1 MHQPIRVLFL
11 CDGNADRSQ
20 MAEGLLRH
28 LEPERY
34 AVYSAGIEAKP
45 LAAMAVA
52 VMQEL
57 GIDISQQHSTC
68 LNDLEDIQFD
78 YVVTLCEQVKSSCL
92 AFPRDVHNE
101 HWPCSDPG
109 NVQGS
114 DADRLAAFRQTRD
127 EIHTRLRAWLSEA
140 KN

>member
-1 MHQPIRVLFL
+1 MHPPIRVLFL

-45 LAAMAVA
+45 MAAMAVT

-57 GIDISQQHSTC
+57 GIDISQQRSSA

-92 AFPRDVHNE
+92 AFPRDVHIE
-101 HWPCSDPG
+101 HWSCSDPDSG
-109 NVQGS
+109 HGS
-114 DADRLAAFRQTRD
+114 EADRLAAFRQARD
-127 EIHTRLRAWLSEA
+127 EIHTRLRTWLSEA

>member
-34 AVYSAGIEAKP
+34 AAYSAGIEANP
-45 LAAMAVA
+45 LAGMAVT

-57 GIDISQQHSTC
+57 GIDISQQRSTA

-78 YVVTLCEQVKSSCL
+78 YVITLCEQAKSSCL
-92 AFPRDVHNE
+92 AFPRDGHVE
-101 HWPCSDPG
+101 RWTCSDPG
-109 NVQGS
+109 SADGS
-114 DADRLAAFRQTRD
+114 EADRLAAFRQARD
-127 EIHTRLRAWLSEA
+127 EIHARLRAWLSAGEH
-140 KN
+140 

>member
-1 MHQPIRVLFL
+1 
-11 CDGNADRSQ
+11 
-20 MAEGLLRH
+20 LLRH

-45 LAAMAVA
+45 LAPMATA

-57 GIDISQQHSTC
+57 GIDISQQRSTS
-68 LNDLEDIQFD
+68 LNDFEEMQFD

-92 AFPRDVHNE
+92 AFPRDAHSE
-101 HWPCSDPG
+101 HWQCSDPG
-109 NVQGS
+109 SVQGS
-114 DADRLAAFRQTRD
+114 EAQRLAAFRQTRD
-127 EIHTRLRAWLSEA
+127 EINTRLRAWLNEP